1 MTGRVPAP
9 TSVETVKVSQ
19 DGAVPPSDFKTFGI
33 VGYGHLGQL
42 LARSLAAHGKVLVTD
57 VDETRLEDVTEGVRV
72 ASLDEVVGADAVILA
87 VPYGALEG
95 VLAEIRGQLGAD
107 TVVMDVVSTKAHA
120 TDLLQRDLGEHP
132 NVLATHPLFG
142 PPSMTGLEPGL
153 RIVVTYEKG
162 ERAASFQGFLAS
174 QFGLEIIHISA
185 EEHDRAM
192 AYMQS
197 LPFFIARALVR
208 IDLLG
213 MPHRDLLAIPSFEKL
228 AEIEAIEEQHTMGM
242 FDTSQISNPYAE
254 DARRRF
260 LEVLKELQAE
270 IEAHASAAGLAQVP
284 PEDDAPPAH

>member
-1 MTGRVPAP
+1 MVAA
-9 TSVETVKVSQ
+9 KM
-19 DGAVPPSDFKTFGI
+19 GAMASDFKTFGI

-72 ASLDEVVGADAVILA
+72 ASLDEVVTADAVVLA
-87 VPYGALEG
+87 VPYAALEG
-95 VLAEIRGQLGAD
+95 ALDDIRDQLGPD
-107 TVVMDVVSTKAHA
+107 SVVMDVVSTKAHA
-120 TDLLQRDLGEHP
+120 TALLERVLVDHP

-142 PPSMTGLEPGL
+142 PPSMTRLEPGL

-162 ERAASFQGFLAS
+162 ERAADFLRFLEE
-174 QFGLEIIHISA
+174 QFGLEMVKLSA
-185 EEHDRAM
+185 EDHDRAM

-213 MPHRDLLAIPSFEKL
+213 LPHRDLLAIPSFEKL

-242 FDTSQISNPYAE
+242 FDTSQVSNPYAE
-254 DARRRF
+254 EARRHF
-260 LEVLKELQAE
+260 LAVLTELQAE
-270 IEAHASAAGLAQVP
+270 IEQHASSAG
-284 PEDDAPPAH
+284 APPAPPDS